1 MLNAPEVVYHDIE
14 FVESSEV
21 AEALQMGWLPEQRI
35 NGYGTQPALIAEAD
49 FADFLWALEP
59 GSVDL
64 ALTDPPYTI
73 SKATGFQNVKNG
85 VERFAVSMDFGKW
98 DHEQIDLDELA
109 RGLYRVLRKGGTAII
124 WYDIWKLTLLR
135 DAMEAAG
142 FKMLRLIFWE
152 KTNPVPLNSTRT
164 YLSNS
169 REMAIVGVKGG
180 KPTFHGEYHKG
191 VYGPEGD
198 EEEEE
203 VESEIQTCAY
213 PIPRHNGKRIHP
225 TQKSDTLFAEL
236 IRQHSEPGELVID
249 PFLGGGTTAVAALEA
264 GRRFAGC
271 DKDPDYVVAAKARI
285 TGG

>member
-1 MLNAPEVVYHDIE
+1 MLNAPEVVYQEIE
-14 FVESSEV
+14 FVESEV

-85 VERFAVSMDFGKW
+85 VERFAVSMDFGQW

-124 WYDIWKLTLLR
+124 WYDIWKLTPLR
-135 DAMEAAG
+135 DAMEEAG

-169 REMAIVGVKGG
+169 REMAIVGVKVG
-180 KPTFHGEYHKG
+180 KPTFHGEYHNG
-191 VYGPEGD
+191 VYGAGGD
-198 EEEEE
+198 GEEEEQ
-203 VESEIQTCAY
+203 VGAEIQTCAY

-225 TQKSDTLFAEL
+225 TQKSDALFAEL
-236 IRQHSEPGELVID
+236 IRQHSKPGDLVID
-249 PFLGGGTTAVAALEA
+249 PFLGAGTTAVAALEE
-264 GRRFAGC
+264 GRVFAGC
-271 DKDPDYVVAAKARI
+271 DIDPHYVAEARARI
-285 TGG
+285 AGV

>member
-1 MLNAPEVVYHDIE
+1 MALAPDVVYREIE
-14 FVESSEV
+14 FIESEV
-21 AEALQMGWLPEQRI
+21 AESIQMGWLPESRI
-35 NGYGTQPALIAEAD
+35 NGYGSQPAWIAEAD

-85 VERFAVSMDFGKW
+85 VERFAVSMDFGQW

-109 RGLYRVLRKGGTAII
+109 RGLYRALRKGGTAII
-124 WYDIWKLTLLR
+124 WYDIWKLTPLR

-169 REMAIVGVKGG
+169 REMAVVGVKGG
-180 KPTFHGEYHKG
+180 KPTFHGEYHNG
-191 VYGPEGD
+191 VYGGEAEDEGQ
-198 EEEEE
+198 
-203 VESEIQTCAY
+203 SEIQTCAY

-225 TQKSDTLFAEL
+225 TQKSDALFAEL
-236 IRQHSEPGELVID
+236 IRQHSKPGDLVID
-249 PFLGGGTTAVAALEA
+249 PFLGAGTTAVAALEED
-264 GRRFAGC
+264 RVFAGC
-271 DKDPDYVVAAKARI
+271 DIDPRYVAEARKRI
-285 TGG
+285 ADV